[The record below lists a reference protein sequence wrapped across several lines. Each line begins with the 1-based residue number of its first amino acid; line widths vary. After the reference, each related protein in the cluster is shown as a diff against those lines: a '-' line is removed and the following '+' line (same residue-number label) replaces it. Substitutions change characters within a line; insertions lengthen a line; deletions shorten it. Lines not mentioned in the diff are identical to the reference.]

1 MAFFRNYSNGTDA
14 HGVLDEKGQDCN
26 GDKVNRTVGNEDFDA
41 TSSEKDAELKTDD
54 QSQSED
60 EPDDST
66 VLPNVTAGENS
77 TGRRPLNPQPPGRR
91 TGAVGKWGSSFWMD
105 CQPMS
110 PREGSG
116 SVRDLKDVGTDYKSD
131 EGSEGNSSDGR
142 VDRLESEDYDPQKEV
157 EEGQKGQM
165 DVPADEM
172 LSDDYYEQDGEEQ
185 SDTLHHRELNR
196 SNASSS
202 KVQSRP
208 VAVKNKLSR
217 SSKAENVDENA
228 DGDFDYDDEDE
239 DEDEEDGDDPDD
251 VDFEPDYGGT
261 NSHTRNKDKD
271 WDSYDSN
278 EEEDDEDD
286 LDISEEDDDFVGK
299 PQRRTRGKGGSSVTS
314 TIEYK
319 SFNAHNRRSKG
330 SRSFDD
336 EDESSAKDSENDSD
350 SDFKGRTK
358 RGMHLR
364 KSKVGRSTA
373 SANAA
378 LRNNEVRTS
387 SRTVRKVSY
396 VESDES
402 EEVDEGKV
410 KKNQKE
416 DIEEDDGDSIEK
428 VLWHQA
434 KGRAED
440 ALRNNRSTHPA
451 LLNHLSDSEPD
462 WNEIEFLIKWKGQSY
477 LHCQWKTLADLQNL
491 SGFKKVLNYTKRVIE
506 ERKYRN
512 TMSREEVEVHDV
524 NKEMELD
531 LIKQHSQV
539 ERIFADRISK
549 GGSDD
554 LTPEYL
560 VKWHGL
566 SYAEAT
572 WERDVDIAFAQDA
585 IDDYKAREAAVTVQ
599 GKMVD
604 FQRKK
609 SRASLRKLDE
619 QPEWLGGGKLRD
631 YQLEG
636 LNFLVN
642 SWRNDTNVILADEMG
657 LGKTVQSVS
666 MLGFLQNAQ
675 QIHGPFLV
683 VVPLSTLSNWAKE
696 FRKWL
701 PNMNIVVYIGNRAS
715 REVCQQ
721 YEFYTNKKSG
731 RSIKFDTLLT
741 TYEVVLK
748 DKAVFSKI
756 KWNYLMV
763 DEAHRLKNSE
773 ASLYTTLLEFST
785 KNKLLITGTPLQNSV
800 EELWALLHFLDSDKF
815 KNKDDFVQK
824 YKNLSSFNEIELANL
839 HKELRPHILRRV
851 IKDVEKSLP
860 PKIERIL
867 RVEMSPLQKQYYKW
881 ILERNFHNLNKGVR
895 GNQVSLLNIV
905 VELKKCCN
913 HPFLFE
919 SADHGYGGD
928 ISTSDSS
935 KLERIILSSGKL
947 VILDKLL
954 VRLRETK
961 HRVLIFSQMVRML
974 DILAEYLSFRGFQFQ
989 RLDGSTRADLRHQ
1002 AMEHFN
1008 APGSDD
1014 FCFLLSTRAGGLGI
1028 NLATADT
1035 VIIFDSDWNPQNDL
1049 QAMSRAH
1056 RIGQQEVVNTYRFV
1070 TNKSVEEDILER
1082 AKKKMVL
1089 DHLVIQKLNAEG
1101 RLEKKETKKGASMF
1115 DKNELSAIL
1124 RFGAEELFKE
1134 EKNDEES
1141 KKRLLSMD
1149 IDEILERAEKVEEK
1163 GAEEEQ
1169 GNELLSAFKV
1179 ANFCSAE
1186 DDATFWSRWIQP
1198 AAVAKAEEALAPR
1211 AARNAKSYAEVKQPE
1226 KSTKRK
1232 MPGVKT
1238 QERVQKRRRA
1248 DSLVN
1253 SLPMIEGATAQ
1264 VRGWSHGNISK
1275 KDAAHFARAVKKFG
1289 NPSQIDLIVAEVA
1302 GVIEAAHP
1310 EAQIELFDALIDGC
1324 KEAVEEGNLDPKGTL
1339 LDFFG
1344 VPVKANE
1351 LLDRVQEL
1359 QLLAKRIKRYQDPVA
1374 QFRLLMHFRGPQWSK
1389 GCGWNQVDDA
1399 RLLLGIHYHG
1409 FGNWEK
1415 IRLDPR
1421 FGLTKKIAPVEL
1433 GKLETFLPRAPN
1445 LDQRASL
1452 LLKKEFAAVGGKN
1465 SKAKAAHKASNIEAE
1480 AIHKIPKTRFKDAKG
1495 RSSSPKSNVRMGK
1508 DILQKH
1514 QRVEP
1519 VVKEEGEMSDTE
1531 LYQQFKEEK
1540 WMEWC
1545 ADVMEDEVRTL
1556 KSLEKLQYT
1565 SSDLPKEKVLSK
1577 IRKYLQLLGTK
1588 IDQIVREHEESY
1600 KQSRMTMRLW
1610 NYVSTFSNLPGE
1622 RLHQIYSKLKQEQ
1635 QAVAGVGPSHLNGS
1649 SPGPMDRDGDSNQC
1663 PPFSHSNVKS
1673 KGHEKLTARQPSVGF
1688 HKDQGTGKTEAWKR
1702 RRRAE
1707 MDGQSQV
1714 PSSYQQPMGNGN
1726 RLHDPNASGILGRAP
1741 TDNSSEPVH
1750 VPPGVKLVFM
1760 YESMERHRR
1769 KTLGIKLH
1777 QDTQMK
1783 TRPVLM
1789 GNAALVPKR
1798 KGKKASLKDAFLLCV
1813 AVGFVNHASDGTEWM
1828 VTTGY

>member
-14 HGVLDEKGQDCN
+14 RGVLDEKCQDHN
-26 GDKVNRTVGNEDFDA
+26 IERVNRTVGNEDVDA
-41 TSSEKDAELKTDD
+41 SSDEKDAELKMDD
-54 QSQSED
+54 QFQSED
-60 EPDDST
+60 ERDDIS
-66 VLPNVTAGENS
+66 VLPNETAGENS
-77 TGRRPLNPQPPGRR
+77 TGRQPLNPQPSGRR
-91 TGAVGKWGSSFWMD
+91 AGAVGKWGSSFWMD

-110 PREGSG
+110 PQKGSMD
-116 SVRDLKDVGTDYKSD
+116 SDHKPD
-131 EGSEGNSSDGR
+131 EGYEGNSSDGR
-142 VDRLESEDYDPQKEV
+142 EDRLESEDYDAQKEV
-157 EEGQKGQM
+157 EEGQRGQM

-196 SNASSS
+196 SKASSS

-208 VAVKNKLSR
+208 VAVKNNLSR
-217 SSKAENVDENA
+217 GSKAENVDGHE
-228 DGDFDYDDEDE
+228 DGDFDYEDEDE
-239 DEDEEDGDDPDD
+239 DEDEEDEDDPDD
-251 VDFEPDYGGT
+251 ADFEPDYGGT
-261 NSHTRNKDKD
+261 NSHSRNKKQDKD

-278 EEEDDEDD
+278 EEDDDGDDLDVSDEDD
-286 LDISEEDDDFVGK
+286 DYTGK
-299 PQRRTRGKGGSSVTS
+299 PQRRTRGKGGCSLTS
-314 TIEYK
+314 TREYK
-319 SFNAHNRRSKG
+319 SFSAHNRQRKG
-330 SRSFDD
+330 RRYFD
-336 EDESSAKDSENDSD
+336 EEESSAKDSENDSD

-358 RGMHLR
+358 RGAHLR
-364 KSKVGRSTA
+364 KNRVGRSTA
-373 SANAA
+373 STNTASQ
-378 LRNNEVRTS
+378 NNELRTS
-387 SRTVRKVSY
+387 SRTLRKVSY
-396 VESDES
+396 VESEES

-428 VLWHQA
+428 VLWHQPE
-434 KGRAED
+434 GTAEE
-440 ALRNNRSTHPA
+440 ALRNNRSTQPA
-451 LLNHLSDSEPD
+451 LLNHLLEPEAD
-462 WNEIEFLIKWKGQSY
+462 WNEMEFLIKWKGQSY

-491 SGFKKVLNYTKRVIE
+491 SGFKKVLNYTKRVMD

-512 TMSREEVEVHDV
+512 SMSREEVEVHDV

-531 LIKQHSQV
+531 LIKQHNQV

-549 GGSDD
+549 GGSEDV
-554 LTPEYL
+554 TPEYL
-560 VKWHGL
+560 VKWQGL

-572 WERDVDIAFAQDA
+572 WERDVDISFAQDA
-585 IDDYKAREAAVTVQ
+585 IDEYKAREAAVTVQ

-609 SRASLRKLDE
+609 SKASLRRLDE
-619 QPEWLGGGKLRD
+619 QPEWLRGGKLRD

-701 PNMNIVVYIGNRAS
+701 PNMNVVVYIGNRAS
-715 REVCQQ
+715 REVCEQ

-731 RSIKFDTLLT
+731 RSIKFDALLT

-919 SADHGYGGD
+919 SADHGYGGNTN
-928 ISTSDSS
+928 TSDSS

-954 VRLRETK
+954 VRLRETN

-974 DILAEYLSFRGFQFQ
+974 DILAEYLSLRGFQFQ

-1134 EKNDEES
+1134 DKNDEES

-1163 GAEEEQ
+1163 GAEGEQ
-1169 GNELLSAFKV
+1169 ENELLSAFKV

-1186 DDATFWSRWIQP
+1186 DDATFWSRWIHP
-1198 AAVAKAEEALAPR
+1198 EAVSKAEEALAPR
-1211 AARNAKSYAEVKQPE
+1211 TARNTKSYAEAKQPE
-1226 KSTKRK
+1226 KSNKRK
-1232 MPGVKT
+1232 MRGIKT

-1253 SLPMIEGATAQ
+1253 SPPMIEGATAQ

-1275 KDAAHFARAVKKFG
+1275 KDAALFARAVKKFG
-1289 NPSQIDLIVAEVA
+1289 NPSQIDLIVAEVG
-1302 GVIEAAHP
+1302 GVIEAAPP
-1310 EAQIELFDALIDGC
+1310 EAQVEIFDALIDGC
-1324 KEAVEEGNLDPKGTL
+1324 KEAVKEGNLDPKGSL

-1359 QLLAKRIKRYQDPVA
+1359 QLLAKRIRRYQDPVA

-1399 RLLLGIHYHG
+1399 RLLVGIHSHG

-1421 FGLTKKIAPVEL
+1421 LGLTKKIAPVEL

-1465 SKAKAAHKASNIEAE
+1465 SKAKATHKASNIEAE
-1480 AIHKIPKTRFKDAKG
+1480 TTQKIQKARFKDAKG
-1495 RSSSPKSNVRMGK
+1495 RSTSPKSNTRMGK
-1508 DILQKH
+1508 DTQKQ

-1588 IDQIVREHEESY
+1588 IDKIVRAHEESY

-1635 QAVAGVGPSHLNGS
+1635 QAVAGAGPSHLNGS
-1649 SPGPMDRDGDSNQC
+1649 SPGPMDRDGDSNQY
-1663 PPFSHSNVKS
+1663 PPFTHSNAKS
-1673 KGHEKLTARQPSVGF
+1673 RGQEKFSTRQPSVGF

-1707 MDGQSQV
+1707 IDGQSQA
-1714 PSSYQQPMGNGN
+1714 PSSYQQAMGNGN
-1726 RLHDPNASGILGRAP
+1726 RSHDPNSSGILGRAP
-1741 TDNSSEPVH
+1741 TDNRYFAERPNRMRQNRF
-1750 VPPGVKLVFM
+1750 PPGQ
-1760 YESMERHRR
+1760 
-1769 KTLGIKLH
+1769 G
-1777 QDTQMK
+1777 
-1783 TRPVLM
+1783 
-1789 GNAALVPKR
+1789 
-1798 KGKKASLKDAFLLCV
+1798 
-1813 AVGFVNHASDGTEWM
+1813 
-1828 VTTGY
+1828 